1 MKSLSVKGLMMVFFL
16 FCLLP
21 SLRSQEARD
30 TVVWN
35 DWNFRVS
42 PYFWFVGLKGEI
54 IRPPAPINPV
64 EPPPPQ
70 YDIDVGFKDIR
81 NSIKFALMLAGQYR
95 GDRIV
100 AQFNFSSLILESE
113 AITPLELLLQ
123 DNIINLSYF
132 GGDLEVGYRVVR
144 NPKFEVDALAGLK
157 FFYFG
162 IDVSTNVAGSVEVE
176 GARERGWIDP
186 TLAVNIRY
194 YPIRKVS
201 LIGYGDLGIP
211 GIGSDF
217 SSQFITMVQY
227 HFTKTFFTSLGYRSY
242 FLNIPEDE
250 AIFNGQIQGWIAR
263 LGFQF

>member
-1 MKSLSVKGLMMVFFL
+1 MNSASGKGLLAVFCLICCMTSLS
-16 FCLLP
+16 
-21 SLRSQEARD
+21 SQEARD
-30 TVVWN
+30 TVLWN
-35 DWNFRVS
+35 DWDFRVS

-54 IRPPAPINPV
+54 NRPPAPVNPE
-64 EPPPPQ
+64 EPPPPK
-70 YDIDVGFKDIR
+70 YEVDVGFKDIR

-95 GDRIV
+95 GNRLV

-113 AITPLELLLQ
+113 AITPLELILE
-123 DNIINLSYF
+123 DNIVNLTYF
-132 GGDLEVGYRVVR
+132 GGDLEVGYRVIK
-144 NPKFEVDALAGLK
+144 NPKFELDALAGLK

-162 IDVSTNVAGSVEVE
+162 IDVSTKVGGSIPVE
-176 GARERGWIDP
+176 GARSRGWMDP

-194 YPIRKVS
+194 NPHKKLSFV
-201 LIGYGDLGIP
+201 GYGDIGIP

-242 FLNIPEDE
+242 FLKIPEDE
-250 AIFNGQIQGWIAR
+250 AIFNGQLQGWIAR